1 MKQILSRAASQ
12 NGTGAIFRAL
22 LLLCCCALAV
32 SAQPALTTIQDVLFR
47 ADGTRFNGTVTISWK
62 PFVSSS
68 SSFIP
73 QQGLRVDVVNGVF
86 KAKLVPTTNATAGA
100 NYEVQFA
107 SQGKYLFTETWAVPP
122 STVAL
127 KVRDVRVTSGTV
139 VGNPPVFGQLS
150 QISDIEGLENE
161 LLVRPMRGFNF
172 GLGRAAMINS
182 TGQIDAVQ
190 GNLSDCVR
198 VDGSSSPCSTGD
210 SAIGTSVGFVDGEV
224 PAGTVNSSNATFT
237 LASTPAPAA
246 SLLLYRNGLLMRNG
260 VDYLLNGQT
269 VTFLTA
275 SLPQTGDSL
284 VANYRTIIT
293 GTGGGGGGGTGGT
306 TSANV
311 PEVLCSGVGASTA
324 LTTATDLASCT
335 IDPAKLQEGDR
346 LEVKF
351 GYNHYGTSV
360 PSTITVRWGSSD
372 IFTRTATGGES
383 ALIGSVQMTIT
394 TGIMLYMSESKGV
407 ASSTQVTTGVSTES
421 ISNTITLRLRGNMTS
436 ASLESIALRYYS
448 VVRIPAVTSGQ

>member
-1 MKQILSRAASQ
+1 MNQILSRAASQ
-12 NGTGAIFRAL
+12 NGTGAILRVL
-22 LLLCCCALAV
+22 LLSCCCTMLL
-32 SAQPALTTIQDVLFR
+32 SAQPVLTTIQDVLFR

-62 PFVSSS
+62 PFVSSG

-86 KAKLVPTTNATAGA
+86 KTKLVPTTNATAGA

-122 STVAL
+122 STVSL

-150 QISDIEGLENE
+150 QISDVEGLENE
-161 LLVRPMRGFNF
+161 LLLRPMRGFNF

-198 VDGSSSPCSTGD
+198 VDGSASPCSTGD
-210 SAIGTSVGFVDGEV
+210 SGVGTTVGFVDGET
-224 PAGTVNSSNATFT
+224 PAGSVNSSNATFT

-246 SLLLYRNGLLMRNG
+246 SLLLYRNGLLMRSG
-260 VDYLLNGQT
+260 IDYLLSGQT
-269 VTFLTA
+269 ITFLTQ

-284 VANYRTIIT
+284 IANYRTIVT
-293 GTGGGGGGGTGGT
+293 GTGGGVGGGAT
-306 TSANV
+306 TPANV
-311 PEVLCSGVGASTA
+311 PEILCSGVGGSTA
-324 LTTATDLASCT
+324 QTSITDLGTCV

-360 PSTITVRWGSSD
+360 PSTVTVRWGTSD

-383 ALIGSVQMTIT
+383 ALMGSVQMAIS
-394 TGIMLYMSESKGV
+394 TGIALYMVESKGV
-407 ASSTQVTTGVSTES
+407 VSSQQVSTGVSTES
-421 ISNTITLRLRGNMTS
+421 MSSPITLRLRGNMAS
-436 ASLESIALRYYS
+436 SSLESIALRYYS